1 VVVYSQ
7 PGAVPAESLE
17 ELITRAGELDM
28 AEVHREVAA
37 HQAEQSAS

>member
-1 VVVYSQ
+1 VIVYSQ

-28 AEVHREVAA
+28 ADVHRQVAA
-37 HQAEQSAS
+37 DQAEQNAS